1 MASSNRTNRY
11 LAASLRGHRAVDAEE
26 QRMREQI
33 RRENTEAAAKK
44 AAISAHLNTNPRDG
58 QSPLITHKL
67 KTQP

>member
-1 MASSNRTNRY
+1 MASSCRPNIY
-11 LAASLRGHRAVDAEE
+11 LFPSLRGKPVAAPEE

-44 AAISAHLNTNPRDG
+44 AAISAHLNTNPRGG

>member
-1 MASSNRTNRY
+1 MASYYRPNRY
-11 LAASLRGHRAVDAEE
+11 LAPSLRGQRTVDAEE

-44 AAISAHLNTNPRDG
+44 AALSVHLNTNPRAG
-58 QSPLITHKL
+58 QSPLITLKV